1 MDGLRQRFERLL
13 EQRNLAT
20 EALGALEAKT
30 GIDKRY
36 LAAGA
41 ATLLSLYLLFG
52 FGASLLCNNQSNR
65 EPKQRRRH
73 CVAHVLGGVRPV
85 RAGRVLQRSTPVLV
99 PFLLRGQVRL
109 PVVLHDSRALE
120 RGSHAVSPRHSSTV
134 SKASRG
140 RGQRREGL
148 QRASSGRGS
157 RNNPGRQSK
166 HDPAP
171 EGQVKATPHLC
182 KQPSA
187 GELGGTSQP
196 KSSTDS
202 SAYSRVESSTSPSSP
217 SKPAPGSSSRSQS
230 LLRSPASASQL
241 PGKFRGPPRP
251 RDSSSNQPP
260 LAASQQQARS
270 SITSSGRPQP
280 ARESSGSAVLH
291 PGTSSSQAPH
301 VMQSPSGATIPT
313 QPLNQASDGP
323 EDLAP
328 KASKSR
334 RQQEKGS
341 PAQPHGGSSGTELP
355 VPCQPE
361 SSPEYTSESTTEVTC
376 SWPHP
381 RHKLWY
387 LQHCWRLKHLAC

>member
-30 GIDKRY
+30 GIDKRGRHS
-36 LAAGA
+36 AKPVS
-41 ATLLSLYLLFG
+41 SLRLRG
-52 FGASLLCNNQSNR
+52 VSTVQCNRLCVPSVCFNQSNR

-99 PFLLRGQVRL
+99 PFLLRGQ
-109 PVVLHDSRALE
+109 
-120 RGSHAVSPRHSSTV
+120 
-134 SKASRG
+134 ASRG

-171 EGQVKATPHLC
+171 EGQVKAAPHLY

-202 SAYSRVESSTSPSSP
+202 SAYSRVESATSPSSP
-217 SKPAPGSSSRSQS
+217 SKPAPGSSSHSQS
-230 LLRSPASASQL
+230 PLRSPASASQL
-241 PGKFRGPPRP
+241 PGKSRGPPRP

-280 ARESSGSAVLH
+280 ARESSGSAVLR
-291 PGTSSSQAPH
+291 PSTSSSQAPH
-301 VMQSPSGATIPT
+301 VMPSPSGATIPT
-313 QPLNQASDGP
+313 QPPNKTSDGP

-334 RQQEKGS
+334 SQQEKGS

-355 VPCQPE
+355 VPCQSE
-361 SSPEYTSESTTEVTC
+361 SSLEYTSESTTEVTC